1 MFMYKYRLAKPGPA
15 YDAPF
20 QLAVLF
26 TTKWLSVAL
35 TNLNIIVEQVH
46 GDHIQI

>member
-1 MFMYKYRLAKPGPA
+1 MFVYKYRPAKPGPA

-20 QLAVLF
+20 QLAVLVAVIF

-35 TNLNIIVEQVH
+35 TNLSIKFSAAKA
-46 GDHIQI
+46 